1 MAKIYREGVQIYP
14 ETTPDM
20 VVELSTGKDVKELIG
35 DAKSDMRTL
44 MTGVADGIDP
54 KKYPFKDF
62 GNVMGLDALNDLL
75 DSMHGSSDDMMAG
88 WFRVNNQGI
97 LFQILNFATSYA
109 NDEYV
114 QMVIGPFGI
123 SQSTGKIV
131 NSNTFNV
138 ATRRH
143 VGGNSPYWTEW
154 RDLNSI
160 DNDVYKIPGSFNL
173 ISNNVGDTSE
183 NKVQVGDAKKLYDA
197 IISGKIITDG
207 EFVILNVLPAST
219 DYKYA
224 LFYTYGGIYYAVYVL
239 FNVSISSD
247 GIIKINGISTL
258 NREVINIVVDNLNS
272 DSSLQ
277 PLSANQGKVL
287 NEKITALTNTV
298 NSISGQFI
306 IHDTTYDVD
315 TSTGI
320 GISQLW
326 NSIING
332 VSDYRDYISAYNAIF
347 HNTNS
352 NGVHTTFEFIKGVEE
367 MCTIKNSL
375 GDMYLAEMT
384 SGSQVYINK
393 LKRVTTTNEPIS

>member
-114 QMVIGPFGI
+114 QMVIGPLGI
-123 SQSTGKIV
+123 SKSTGKIV
-131 NSNTFNV
+131 TSNTFNV

-154 RDLNSI
+154 DDLNSLI
-160 DNDVYKIPGSFNL
+160 MLKNREKTFVGGTNDYEDFNAFVDSLHSAAYGTNVYGVYNCYVGNYRNAIVNNQVLSWGGEIFLQSVTGCFSPD
-173 ISNNVGDTSE
+173 SNG
-183 NKVQVGDAKKLYDA
+183 KL
-197 IISGKIITDG
+197 S
-207 EFVILNVLPAST
+207 AS
-219 DYKYA
+219 D
-224 LFYTYGGIYYAVYVL
+224 TYGTYVRKYSASGGWTGW
-239 FNVSISSD
+239 VS
-247 GIIKINGISTL
+247 
-258 NREVINIVVDNLNS
+258 
-272 DSSLQ
+272 Q
-277 PLSANQGKVL
+277 
-287 NEKITALTNTV
+287 
-298 NSISGQFI
+298 
-306 IHDTTYDVD
+306 
-315 TSTGI
+315 
-320 GISQLW
+320 
-326 NSIING
+326 
-332 VSDYRDYISAYNAIF
+332 
-347 HNTNS
+347 
-352 NGVHTTFEFIKGVEE
+352 
-367 MCTIKNSL
+367 
-375 GDMYLAEMT
+375 
-384 SGSQVYINK
+384 
-393 LKRVTTTNEPIS
+393 